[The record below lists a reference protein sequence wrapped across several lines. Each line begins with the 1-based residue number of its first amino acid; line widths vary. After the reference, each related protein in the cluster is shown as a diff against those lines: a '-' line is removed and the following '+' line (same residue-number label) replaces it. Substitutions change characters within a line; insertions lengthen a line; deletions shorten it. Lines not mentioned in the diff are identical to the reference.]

1 MYITKA
7 GVTTDLKVSEDVTVD
22 VPHGEVIIKNADI
35 DGNLIIKNA
44 GRVDFSGK
52 AGRIIVEAD
61 DAEVYALDYEAEF
74 ASGEVNGKN
83 SKIVTKSF
91 ADYQQADWEEG
102 FVTLPREWADSKHG
116 FKMAF
121 AVCGPDDGIPIVLIH
136 GLTDA
141 RVSWSQ
147 AAPRLAARGFRVYVP
162 EYKGNGKTDKPY
174 DLDDTYSVAELT
186 RDIADFMDALGIESA
201 NIVGHSLGS
210 IITQE
215 LNISYKDKVRT
226 STLIASGV
234 RLDAGTET
242 MDWFMNGDDEYKGIF
257 AYDDTQKLPES
268 FILAWGDT
276 SNPDPDFREANF
288 EQLRQVPYYAWKALT
303 KNLLKFDNSRRLGE
317 ITGDVQII
325 WGSEDGVFPLG
336 QQQELLT
343 GLVNADVIFRVMKGA
358 DHSTHWCGYE
368 VLDAIVSYIADFAK

>member
-1 MYITKA
+1 MYITKE
-7 GVTTDLKVSEDVTVD
+7 GVTADLKVSEDVTVD

-35 DGNLIIKNA
+35 AGDLIVKNT

-52 AGRIIVEAD
+52 ADRIIVEAD

-74 ASGEVNGKN
+74 A
-83 SKIVTKSF
+83 
-91 ADYQQADWEEG
+91 A
-102 FVTLPREWADSKHG
+102 
-116 FKMAF
+116 
-121 AVCGPDDGIPIVLIH
+121 
-136 GLTDA
+136 
-141 RVSWSQ
+141 
-147 AAPRLAARGFRVYVP
+147 YVP

-174 DLDDTYSVAELT
+174 GLDDTYSVAELT

-215 LNISYKDKVRT
+215 LNISYKGKVRT

-257 AYDDTQKLPES
+257 SYDDAQKLPES

-276 SNPDPDFREANF
+276 SNPDHDFREANF

-325 WGSEDGVFPLG
+325 WGSEDGVFPLA
-336 QQQELLT
+336 QQQELLS
-343 GLVNADVIFRVMKGA
+343 GLVNADVILRMMKGA
-358 DHSTHWCGYE
+358 DHSTHWCGYD
-368 VLDAIVSYIADFAK
+368 VLDTIVSYIADFAK